1 MKANRKFVQADD
13 AVSPVIAVILMVA
26 ITVVLAATVFVLVS
40 DIGGNT
46 ANSAPSISW
55 TSDEGQDKLVVS
67 TAAQNA
73 DWNRLTVQVDSCT
86 GAAAGKFGYIGGPNT
101 ATHVSKPATA
111 ASKTALNSG
120 AAAVNCANAVAEK
133 ATGSGV
139 GGGAAQKI
147 LAGDFVQFC
156 TDNLTP
162 ITNVKV
168 TIKDTTANA
177 VVETYTFTDVAVCA

>member
-1 MKANRKFVQADD
+1 MKANRKFVHADE

-40 DIGGNT
+40 NIGGNT

-55 TSDEGQDKLVVS
+55 TSDEGADKLVVS

-86 GAAAGKFGYIGGPNT
+86 GAAAGKIVYIGGPNT
-101 ATHVSKPATA
+101 ATHVNQAATA
-111 ASKTALNSG
+111 ASKTAIS
-120 AAAVNCANAVAEK
+120 AAACGGPVAEK

-139 GGGAAQKI
+139 GGGVAQKI
-147 LAGDFVQFC
+147 LAGDNIRFC

-162 ITNVKV
+162 VTNVKV

-177 VVETYTFTDVAVCA
+177 VVETYTFTDVAVCV